1 MILLSG
7 ADLVLPDRVIGG
19 DLVIEDDRITD
30 LLSTS
35 RPAGFDGLQL
45 DLSNHYIVPGF
56 IDVHVHGVHGLDTL
70 EGSSAIGEIAGHLPR
85 YGVTAFCPT
94 SIACSPDV
102 LRRMLAAV
110 RVARTT
116 RVPGGARVLPAHL
129 ESSFINP
136 DFRGAQPLDCLRL
149 PPKAPRAA
157 LDAEAGF
164 VERSRCPRRD
174 RRRAPGRRHRHHRS
188 GAAGRTRIDSRSHR
202 TRSPRI
208 ARALGRQL
216 RGGARRGSRRRA
228 PCDAPF
234 QQNEADD
241 ASCAGADRRRPR
253 VGRDHRRAGVRL
265 RARPPGGD
273 AGRARGEASR
283 ACDGDHRR
291 NGWLWVAGRRPDT
304 HRRAPDY
311 NSAMPRTSTMARS
324 RAAS

>member
-45 DLSNHYIVPGF
+45 DLFNHYIVPGF

-149 PPKAPRAA
+149 PPKAQHAA
-157 LDAEAGF
+157 RHAEAG
-164 VERSRCPRRD
+164 SW
-174 RRRAPGRRHRHHRS
+174 S
-188 GAAGRTRIDSRSHR
+188 GHDVLDE
-202 TRSPRI
+202 I
-208 ARALGRQL
+208 A
-216 RGGARRGSRRRA
+216 
-228 PCDAPF
+228 
-234 QQNEADD
+234 
-241 ASCAGADRRRPR
+241 
-253 VGRDHRRAGVRL
+253 
-265 RARPPGGD
+265 
-273 AGRARGEASR
+273 
-283 ACDGDHRR
+283 
-291 NGWLWVAGRRPDT
+291 
-304 HRRAPDY
+304 
-311 NSAMPRTSTMARS
+311 
-324 RAAS
+324 